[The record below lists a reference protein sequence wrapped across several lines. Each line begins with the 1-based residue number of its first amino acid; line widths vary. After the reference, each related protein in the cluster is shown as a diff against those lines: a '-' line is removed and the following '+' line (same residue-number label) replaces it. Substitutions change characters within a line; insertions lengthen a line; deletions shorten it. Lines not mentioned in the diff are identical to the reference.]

1 MIVNFG
7 EKGRRK
13 LDRMGGGCS
22 CRYFLRRFTETRA
35 PSLTVGFLPLLRAA
49 VEDGVDNVE
58 GNHAASDH
66 CTSSDSAPKNI
77 APGELPNREQASNYG
92 HQNASARRPE
102 RNRPDHIGIQETPS
116 YLAPFDFVHIIS
128 L

>member
-1 MIVNFG
+1 MSV
-7 EKGRRK
+7 
-13 LDRMGGGCS
+13 
-22 CRYFLRRFTETRA
+22 LRRFRETSA

-77 APGELPNREQASNYG
+77 APGKLPNREQTSNYRY
-92 HQNASARRPE
+92 QDASARRPE
-102 RNRPDHIGIQETPS
+102 RNRPDHIGIQEAPS
-116 YLAPFDFVHIIS
+116 DLAPFEFLHINLIVREG
-128 L
+128 

>member
-1 MIVNFG
+1 MSV
-7 EKGRRK
+7 
-13 LDRMGGGCS
+13 
-22 CRYFLRRFTETRA
+22 LRRFRETSA

-58 GNHAASDH
+58 GDHAASDH
-66 CTSSDSAPKNI
+66 CASSDSAPKNI

-102 RNRPDHIGIQETPS
+102 RNRPDHIGIQEAS
-116 YLAPFDFVHIIS
+116 ANFAPLEFLHIN
-128 L
+128 LL

>member
-1 MIVNFG
+1 MSV
-7 EKGRRK
+7 
-13 LDRMGGGCS
+13 
-22 CRYFLRRFTETRA
+22 LRRFRKTSA

-49 VEDGVDNVE
+49 IEDGVDNVE
-58 GNHAASDH
+58 GDHAASNH
-66 CTSSDSAPKNI
+66 CASSDSAPKNV
-77 APGELPNREQASNYG
+77 APGKLPNREQASNYR
-92 HQNASARRPE
+92 HQDARARGPE